1 MRKPPSPKCANT
13 LCVAAQHIKTLRS
26 LLLGLV
32 LAAGFQG
39 CASAAEPL
47 PPHRPAEISP
57 STIHGFNGPE
67 DMQLTPDRKHIVVS
81 ELPLDWAHPQGP
93 SLVLVDLPDDRVH
106 PLSVKMQAESGW
118 GDPACPVPAAFSTHG
133 LFVSQ
138 RPDGHVQIIA
148 VNHTGRESIEFIEL
162 VNGASG
168 YNAIWRGCVAFD
180 GGSFNDL
187 VAYGSNGLIA
197 TVMLDKT
204 LVGGKDPMAF
214 LFSGAKTGYLAE
226 WNPRTGWKHL
236 PGSEAALNNGIQLSA
251 DSRFVWFTA
260 WTSRQVLKYDL
271 QAQRITRSVAVPFSP
286 DNLTLKSD
294 GTVIV
299 AGIDD
304 LARWRDCTAEEG
316 HFCQDKLAF
325 SVVTL
330 DPKTFTVKPLFHG
343 KPGLLQGASVALAI
357 DNALYVGT
365 ATGDRLLKISS
376 VELATPRERERELS
390 RTRRSRGQIAYAD
403 RAETGNGR
411 QDGLG
416 LPYSIKL
423 NESEY

>member
-1 MRKPPSPKCANT
+1 MSRPARSRSPQKQH
-13 LCVAAQHIKTLRS
+13 VSAAT
-26 LLLGLV
+26 
-32 LAAGFQG
+32 
-39 CASAAEPL
+39 ASASVDGGV
-47 PPHRPAEISP
+47 PATRAILMRSNRH
-57 STIHGFNGPE
+57 STPINPRR
-67 DMQLTPDRKHIVVS
+67 Q
-81 ELPLDWAHPQGP
+81 AHSCQRIAPGLGP
-93 SLVLVDLPDDRVH
+93 SAGTFAGADRSARR
-106 PLSVKMQAESGW
+106 PNAPAISQNATGSRL

-162 VNGASG
+162 VSGASG
-168 YNAIWRGCVAFD
+168 YSAIWRGCVAFE
-180 GGSFNDL
+180 GGLFNDL

-204 LVGGKDPMAF
+204 LVGDKDPTAF

-251 DSRFVWFTA
+251 DSRLVWFTA
-260 WTSRQVLKYDL
+260 WTSRQVLEYDL
-271 QAQRITRSVAVPFSP
+271 QAQRITRSVDVSFSP
-286 DNLTLKSD
+286 DNLTLRGD

-325 SVVTL
+325 SVATL

-343 KPGLLQGASVALAI
+343 NHGLLQGASVALAI

-365 ATGDRLLKISS
+365 ATGDRLLKIPS
-376 VELATPRERERELS
+376 VELSTPRE
-390 RTRRSRGQIAYAD
+390 D
-403 RAETGNGR
+403 VN
-411 QDGLG
+411 
-416 LPYSIKL
+416 
-423 NESEY
+423 

>member
-1 MRKPPSPKCANT
+1 MMRKPSPAKCANT
-13 LCVAAQHIKTLRS
+13 LCVAAQLVITLRT

-32 LAAGFQG
+32 LGAGFLG

-47 PPHRPAEISP
+47 TPHRPTEVSPLTIS
-57 STIHGFNGPE
+57 GFNGPE
-67 DMQLTPDRKHIVVS
+67 DMQLTPDGKHIVVS

-106 PLSVKMQAESGW
+106 PLSVQMQPEAGW
-118 GDPACPVPAAFSTHG
+118 GDSACPVPAAFSTHG
-133 LFVSQ
+133 LFASQ

-168 YNAIWRGCVAFD
+168 YGATWRGCVAFE
-180 GGSFNDL
+180 GGSFNDV

-204 LVGGKDPMAF
+204 LVGDKDPMAF
-214 LFSGAKTGYLAE
+214 LFSGVKTGYLAE
-226 WNPRTGWKHL
+226 WDPRTGWKRL

-260 WTSRQVLKYDL
+260 WTSRQVLEYDL
-271 QAQRITRSVAVPFSP
+271 QAQRITRSVDVPFSP
-286 DNLTLKSD
+286 DNLTLKGD
-294 GTVIV
+294 GTMIV

-316 HFCQDKLAF
+316 HFCEDKLAF
-325 SVVTL
+325 SVATL
-330 DPKTFTVKPLFHG
+330 DPETFTGKPLFHG
-343 KPGLLQGASVALAI
+343 NPGLLQGASVALAI

-365 ATGDRLLKISS
+365 ATGDRILKIPS
-376 VELATPRERERELS
+376 VELATQRE
-390 RTRRSRGQIAYAD
+390 D
-403 RAETGNGR
+403 VN
-411 QDGLG
+411 
-416 LPYSIKL
+416 
-423 NESEY
+423 